1 MDALAK
7 GIVLGLLLSI
17 AVGPILFTIIKQSIN
32 NGVKGGLAFVAG
44 VSLSDVSLAVAANFF
59 TEMATSLLEK
69 RELVGAI
76 GSFFLISVGI
86 YFVFFKKIK
95 VTEEGTQMLT
105 FRKRDYLRLFITG
118 FLMNVLNPLIIGFWL
133 TTSTSFA
140 GDTINDRFFIFAIAL
155 AMVLVGDVLKVILAN
170 KIRKRLTLRNIQ
182 MISKLNGVILIFF
195 GLVLLWGLLFY
206 NDNLSL

>member
-59 TEMATSLLEK
+59 TEWATSLLEK

-86 YFVFFKKIK
+86 YFVFFKKIR
-95 VTEEGTQMLT
+95 VTEEGTQQLS

-118 FLMNVLNPLIIGFWL
+118 FLMNVLNPLIIAFWL

-140 GDTINDRFFIFAIAL
+140 SDSINDRFFIFAIAL
-155 AMVLVGDVLKVILAN
+155 ALVLVGDVLKVILAN

-195 GLVLLWGLLFY
+195 GLVLLWGILFY
-206 NDNLSL
+206 NDNFSL